1 MDELGYQIKRIL
13 DEEDLTELKERISKQ
28 IIDVACKY
36 SESLNKRNRSID
48 PMADYKSIEKLIDH
62 NKVWTKNNRLLSKED
77 ANWFEN
83 CNSIIRLSEELE
95 SQGITDEEQI
105 GRSNI
110 YAIDQTKLRV
120 GCGTAS

>member
-13 DEEDLTELKERISKQ
+13 DEEDLTQPKERISKQ

-36 SESLNKRNRSID
+36 SKSLNESNRLID
-48 PMADYKSIEKLIDH
+48 PMADYKSIERLIDH
-62 NKVWTKNNRLLSKED
+62 NKVWTKNNRLLSED

-83 CNSIIRLSEELE
+83 CNSITRLSEELE

-105 GRSNI
+105 GQ
-110 YAIDQTKLRV
+110 AIFIGD
-120 GCGTAS
+120 